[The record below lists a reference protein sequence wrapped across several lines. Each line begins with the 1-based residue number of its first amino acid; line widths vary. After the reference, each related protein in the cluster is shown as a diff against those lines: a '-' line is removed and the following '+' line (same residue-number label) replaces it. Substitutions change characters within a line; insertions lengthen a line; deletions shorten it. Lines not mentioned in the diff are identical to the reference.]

1 MNLVSRGAAE
11 QLQCQ
16 INQCI
21 PVPWKSQESS
31 PPARETERQT
41 ETERRERERATNRE
55 IKRDRGKCNRTDK
68 HVFFFMY
75 LSFYL
80 QMDALY
86 PSDTTRLRKTCSS
99 DAAGSPW
106 LVCRKLVLR
115 FCIAPAHLCRQAL
128 VCHIAES
135 ERDLGGCSKMWL
147 LHLEDRSRRH
157 EA

>member
-1 MNLVSRGAAE
+1 MSDQSMHSSALEISRK
-11 QLQCQ
+11 QSS
-16 INQCI
+16 
-21 PVPWKSQESS
+21 SQRD
-31 PPARETERQT
+31 READRDREK
-41 ETERRERERATNRE
+41 RERESDKPRNKARQRKMQTVLTNM
-55 IKRDRGKCNRTDK
+55 C
-68 HVFFFMY
+68 FFMY